1 MKTVSPVQIT
11 ARTVETYPFEG
22 EWLRLFDEPDIRF
35 STLVRGEA
43 KSGKSTYMAKFAQYA
58 SRFGRVLYVSAEER
72 LNSKTLQS
80 RLKLC
85 GVTSEKVRFIHTRN
99 IPDIEHAIKNG
110 GYRFVI
116 IDSIQHVQ
124 MTYNDFEALRT
135 RFRRRKLSRRL
146 VMQMGENIT
155 KWKHE
160 VDVLVDVKQGVAH
173 VHGRY
178 NAASSIRIFNMYN
191 QQQALFD

>member
-1 MKTVSPVQIT
+1 
-11 ARTVETYPFEG
+11 
-22 EWLRLFDEPDIRF
+22 
-35 STLVRGEA
+35 
-43 KSGKSTYMAKFAQYA
+43 MAKFAQYV

-72 LNSKTLQS
+72 LNSKTLQN
-80 RLKLC
+80 RLKQC
-85 GVTSEKVRFIHTRN
+85 GVTSEKVRFVHTKN
-99 IPDIEHAIKNG
+99 VADIESTIQKG
-110 GYRFVI
+110 GFRFVI

-135 RFRRRKLSRRL
+135 KFRRRKLSWHL

-178 NAASSIRIFNMYN
+178 NAANSIRIFNTHN
-191 QQQALFD
+191 QQTSLFD